1 LNPAVRAATMAA
13 PSLPDR
19 GFAVTAKTSR
29 GRHRAAAIACALALA
44 TAACGTS
51 EAVDGT
57 ADPQAS
63 VSTTTAPPTTETTT
77 APPSSSPPAATGT
90 TVTTG
95 DSEFGVML
103 FDDRNQAIYLFDA
116 ETDPTPACYDECAAD
131 WPPVLTDGTPQAAG
145 ALRGDLLGTTQRSDG
160 TMQVTYCGHPLY
172 FYAHEGPGEVLCH
185 DVDDYGGTWLV
196 VTPEGTPAPT

>member
-1 LNPAVRAATMAA
+1 
-13 PSLPDR
+13 
-19 GFAVTAKTSR
+19 VTAKDTASR
-29 GRHRAAAIACALALA
+29 RLAVVVPVLVALVVTACAEGGA
-44 TAACGTS
+44 
-51 EAVDGT
+51 AVDES
-57 ADPQAS
+57 ADRQAS
-63 VSTTTAPPTTETTT
+63 VSTTTSPPSTVPPTSS
-77 APPSSSPPAATGT
+77 APAPPAATGT

-116 ETDPTPACYDECAAD
+116 ESDGAPACYDDCAAD

-145 ALRGDLLGTTQRSDG
+145 AVQGGLLGTVARSDG
-160 TMQVTYCGHPLY
+160 SMQVTYGGNPLY

>member
-1 LNPAVRAATMAA
+1 
-13 PSLPDR
+13 
-19 GFAVTAKTSR
+19 VTATNR
-29 GRHRAAAIACALALA
+29 RAAAIVCALALA

-63 VSTTTAPPTTETTT
+63 ASTTTAPPTTETSTT
-77 APPSSSPPAATGT
+77 PPPSSSPPAATGT

-145 ALRGDLLGTTQRSDG
+145 QLRGDLLGTTQRDDG
-160 TMQVTYCGHPLY
+160 TTQVTYGGHPLY
-172 FYAHEGPGEVLCH
+172 FYAHEDPGQVLCH

-196 VTPEGTPAPT
+196 VTPAGTPAPA